1 MGKKIR
7 VGDIFNYIQNILI
20 HINNKYLYCSF
31 WFLLLV
37 VNSAII
43 HSFELSYKN
52 YPYDCEELVIDEE
65 FKNISECKDYF
76 IFFQAK
82 ILQSKI
88 ILFYLWLYHIIFA
101 LFVILNNSFNKFY
114 KNHDI
119 NLNIANLIIYCSSS
133 FADKKLIM
141 LLNMKQCTVM
151 YFCEFFYVF
160 TEISMMIPI
169 ILCVII
175 IIYNA
180 CFLCCNLYENKIKN
194 IEIIELPN
202 DPVSQLD
209 KVA

>member
-1 MGKKIR
+1 MGKKIY
-7 VGDIFNYIQNILI
+7 VGDVFNYINGIFI
-20 HINNKYLYCSF
+20 HISNKYMPCLF

-52 YPYDCEELVIDEE
+52 YPYDCEELVADKE
-65 FKNISECKDYF
+65 FKNISECQDYF

-82 ILQSKI
+82 ISQSKI

-114 KNHDI
+114 KNHDD

-133 FADKKLIM
+133 LMDKKLII
-141 LLNMKQCTVM
+141 LLNIKSSKYVS
-151 YFCEFFYVF
+151 FCEFFYLYY
-160 TEISMMIPI
+160 EIAIACLI
-169 ILCVII
+169 VAILII
-175 IIYNA
+175 IIREIYL
-180 CFLCCNLYENKIKN
+180 LCCNLYENKIKN

-202 DPVSQLD
+202 DPVSQLE
-209 KVA
+209 KVV